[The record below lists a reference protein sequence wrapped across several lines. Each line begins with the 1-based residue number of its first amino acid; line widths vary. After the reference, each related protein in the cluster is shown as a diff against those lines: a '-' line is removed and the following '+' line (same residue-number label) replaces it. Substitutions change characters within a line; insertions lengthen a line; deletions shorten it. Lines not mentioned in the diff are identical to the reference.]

1 MEKKIEALKLKISFG
16 EMDLGKSIT
25 VVFKSAYDMK
35 VDCPIKCKSK
45 QMFWEIE
52 NLFYEKFPQYKKN
65 KNYFLAA
72 GKVVDTYKTLKE
84 NVIEDGSVVIVCRG
98 DLDKD

>member
-65 KNYFLAA
+65 NNYFLAA
-72 GKVVDTYKTLKE
+72 GNVVGTYKTLEE
-84 NVIEDGSVVIVCRG
+84 NGIRDGSTILVFRNG
-98 DLDKD
+98 LD